1 MNSSWHQRFRH
12 SRTGLFG
19 KVAFVCALV
28 SMLSVGLS
36 ILLFQRQVQQAA
48 MIPLYTEGRT
58 LQHTLS
64 GMIID
69 KMSDET
75 ELVMQCQNIC
85 RFDNNVRYIVLQPL
99 NGESMIFRPGAWTL
113 GGVPSELARPVARIP
128 AKALDPWTG
137 EQLLTFCQSLE
148 VASVHWGHV
157 QVGLSLESS
166 RRAMA
171 KSLSNIAT
179 TALAGIVVVLLGA
192 FTTARRIA
200 RPVRDLSDL
209 ARRLADGDLH
219 ARAKIQTKDE
229 IQDLAESMNR
239 MANGIHRQNLKL
251 QKRAAR
257 ERELGSINASFL
269 SADPA
274 RLDETFTAALAALGS
289 QFNVSGVAVF
299 LHSTDRENLHRA
311 WEWQLGGEPAKPL
324 APFPKS
330 NLHWLLAKLHKDGLI
345 ILRSLAE
352 LPTEAAAE
360 KSLLSRHLFTSAAV
374 APIGPAGQASGF
386 LILGTRSSS
395 HNWEPEDESYLR
407 VAAVTLSNA
416 LAHRD
421 AARDRDRL
429 QAQLLQAQ
437 KMEAVGKLSGG
448 IAHDF
453 NNMLVPIMGY
463 SDSLLSSLP
472 PGSACLEEIREIK
485 RAAESA
491 AALTRQLL
499 TFSRKQIISRVE
511 VDLNQLVLTLRNMLR
526 RLIGEN
532 INLTTLLALDAWTVL
547 ADVGQVEQCLVNLCV
562 NARHAIPETGTITIQ
577 SEMLDHETV
586 ALLPRH
592 LRKPNGL
599 FLRLSVTDS
608 GCGMDEDTISRIF
621 EPFYSTKGSDGTGL
635 GLSVVHGVMEQH
647 GGWID
652 VRSTPGQGTTF
663 HLYFPA
669 LNEPAKPL
677 SRLTE
682 TVKVS
687 APIPRGTGQNILL
700 IEDESGVLA
709 FVTAALRQH
718 GYHVTAADSGQ
729 TARALFAEQGHKFDL
744 VMSDVVLPDASGIDL
759 LEEFF
764 AIRPDLHAMLSSGY
778 SEKSALVEMVRARG
792 IQFLHK
798 PYILST
804 LLTSVHR
811 SLTESTPT
819 EAILTVVA

>member
-36 ILLFQRQVQQAA
+36 VLLFQRQVQQAA
-48 MIPLYTEGRT
+48 IIPLYTEGRT
-58 LQHTLS
+58 LQHTLA
-64 GMIID
+64 GMVID
-69 KMSDET
+69 KMNDET
-75 ELVMQCQNIC
+75 ELVVQCQNFC

-99 NGESMIFRPGAWTL
+99 NGETMIFRPGAWTL
-113 GGVPSELARPVARIP
+113 GGVPPELAQPESRIP

-137 EQLLTFCQSLE
+137 EPLLTFCQVLE
-148 VASVHWGHV
+148 VASVPWGHV

-166 RRAMA
+166 RRAMT
-171 KSLSNIAT
+171 KSLTNIAT
-179 TALAGIVVVLLGA
+179 TAFAGIIIVLVGA
-192 FTTARRIA
+192 FTTARRIV

-209 ARRLADGDLH
+209 ARRLADGELH
-219 ARAKIQTKDE
+219 ARAEIETKDE

-251 QKRAAR
+251 QQRADR
-257 ERELGSINASFL
+257 ERELGSINAAFL

-274 RLDETFTAALAALGS
+274 RLDETFTAALATLGS
-289 QFNVSGVAVF
+289 QFNVSAAAVL
-299 LHSTDRENLHRA
+299 LHSPDREHLVRA
-311 WEWQLGGEPAKPL
+311 WEWRQSGEPAN
-324 APFPKS
+324 APAPYPKS
-330 NLHWLLAKLHKDGLI
+330 KLQWLLTKLQSDGLI
-345 ILRSLAE
+345 ILRTLSE
-352 LPTEAAAE
+352 LPPEAATE
-360 KSLLSRHLFTSAAV
+360 KLLMERHLFTSAAV
-374 APIGPAGQASGF
+374 APLGPAGQASGF
-386 LILGTRSSS
+386 LILGTRSSN
-395 HNWEPEDESYLR
+395 HAWKPEDESYLR

-499 TFSRKQIISRVE
+499 TFSRKQIISRIE

-562 NARHAIPETGTITIQ
+562 NARHAIPETGTITIR

-592 LRKPNGL
+592 IRRPNGL
-599 FLRLSVTDS
+599 FLRLSVADS
-608 GCGMDEDTISRIF
+608 GCGMDEATIARIF
-621 EPFYSTKGSDGTGL
+621 EPFYSTKGADGTGL

-652 VRSTPGQGTTF
+652 VQSTPGEGTTF

-677 SRLTE
+677 SRITE
-682 TVKVS
+682 AVKV
-687 APIPRGTGQNILL
+687 ATPIPRGTGQNILL

-759 LEEFF
+759 LEGFF
-764 AIRPDLHAMLSSGY
+764 SQRPDLRAMLSSGY

-804 LLTSVHR
+804 LLQSVHR
-811 SLTESTPT
+811 ALTETTRAESV
-819 EAILTVVA
+819 LTVVA